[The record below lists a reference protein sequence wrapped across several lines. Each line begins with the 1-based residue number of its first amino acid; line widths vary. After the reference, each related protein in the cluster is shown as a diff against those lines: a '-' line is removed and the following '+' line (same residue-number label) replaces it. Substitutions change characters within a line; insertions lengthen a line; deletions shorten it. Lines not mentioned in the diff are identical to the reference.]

1 MATPDP
7 IRGPSRDQSVADLT
21 PEAMPTAVSIGE
33 LAEQTGFSEAVLRVW
48 EQRYGWPK
56 PRRLANGYRTYAIE
70 LIPLLRAVHEEIKQ
84 GKTIGDLLRDPRWS
98 AIFEAGRLPVDP
110 GVTKPRPEWASIPQ
124 PEDQHAR
131 RLRSQLEEA
140 LERGDRGT
148 IARIEAEAGRL
159 RPRDRE
165 LAITAVMQYWRNLT
179 AP

>member
-1 MATPDP
+1 
-7 IRGPSRDQSVADLT
+7 
-21 PEAMPTAVSIGE
+21 MPTAVSIGE

-70 LIPLLRAVHEEIKQ
+70 LIPLLRAVHEEIKL

-110 GVTKPRPEWASIPQ
+110 GVNKPRPEWASIPQ